1 MGRPVSSKAGK
12 IKCHHTGNSSAAS
25 QPDKGFPHQ
34 HPKLLRRGWGD
45 LLAHGGQRPKKISNH
60 TETVEEV
67 YASLVFRKKTDY

>member
-25 QPDKGFPHQ
+25 HPDKGFPHP
-34 HPKLLRRGWGD
+34 HLKLVRRGWGD
-45 LLAHGGQRPKKISNH
+45 LLGHGGQRPKKISNH